1 MRTNE
6 IMKKHKAVLKETYTQ
21 TVHDLKEALKESEL
35 DGLVRRKKD
44 GRLGWLEVKL
54 AYPYIPEMVF
64 YPKTKAGGMSLKA
77 DGYVYDSVDIRDA
90 YESVKDSER

>member
-6 IMKKHKAVLKETYTQ
+6 IMKRHRVVLKETSSQ
-21 TVHDLKEALKESEL
+21 TVTDLKAALKESEL
-35 DGLVRRKKD
+35 DGLVRRRRD
-44 GRLGWLEVKL
+44 GRLGWLDIRL
-54 AYPYIPEMVF
+54 ASSYVPELVF

-90 YESVKDSER
+90 YEPVKEGE

>member
-6 IMKKHKAVLKETYTQ
+6 IMKKHKAMLKETYTQ
-21 TVHDLKEALKESEL
+21 TITDLREALKESGL

-44 GRLGWLEVKL
+44 GRLGWLDIRL
-54 AYPYIPEMVF
+54 AYPYMPELVF

-77 DGYVYDSVDIRDA
+77 NGYVYDSVDIRDA
-90 YESVKDSER
+90 YEPAKD